1 MIMVEPK
8 IQIIEGDNLTRIFK
22 AGTTCYRSE
31 ETTKK
36 TPEEFAQMLIQ
47 RGHTAMLEHSLIV
60 VKEADCEL
68 SVALNVI
75 LEAFATEFGRPSM
88 VTRMMGLDGETGTSV
103 DFYVGTV
110 RAWRELL
117 EFNNKHAA
125 DDEDWYFVEF
135 SKDPLM
141 ANVGTDLNHRGEKVI
156 DLSLNVAKPDEDFDV
171 FDEHCRIVTAKFTTS
186 RAVALEAFRHRL
198 NAADYEPV
206 DLCPPMCIS
215 PSMESTRYV
224 DEAKGD
230 IAFVKPWW
238 WDNPNVKNWIERKA
252 ERVAAWED
260 SERHY
265 KRDRELGGAPQAA
278 RGMLAEDVR
287 TEIVLTATVAN
298 WKLWLKQRADRAAHP
313 DIRILANLFM
323 DATGIRP
330 DDWPAEQ

>member
-8 IQIIEGDNLTRIFK
+8 VQIIEGDNLTRIFK

-36 TPEEFAQMLIQ
+36 TPEEFAQMLIK
-47 RGHTAMLEHSLIV
+47 RRHTAMLEHSIVV
-60 VKEADCEL
+60 VKEADYEL
-68 SVALNVI
+68 PISLTAVLN
-75 LEAFATEFGRPSM
+75 AFATEHGRPSLVVKM
-88 VTRMMGLDGETGTSV
+88 EGYEEDDARVIL
-103 DFYVGTV
+103 YVGTV

-117 EFNNKHAA
+117 EFNNKKAA
-125 DDEDWYFVEF
+125 NDEDWFFAEF

-156 DLSLNVAKPDEDFDV
+156 DLSPNVIDPDEDLGPFYD
-171 FDEHCRIVTAKFTTS
+171 HCRIVTAKFTTS
-186 RAVALEAFRHRL
+186 RAVSLEAFRHRL

-215 PSMESTRYV
+215 PAMESTRYV
-224 DEAKGD
+224 DEANGD

-238 WDNPNVKNWIERKA
+238 WDNSNVKNWIERKE

-265 KRDRELGGAPQAA
+265 KADRALGGAPQAA

-287 TEIVLTATVAN
+287 TEIVLTATVAS
-298 WKLWLKQRADRAAHP
+298 WKLWLEQRAAKAAHP
-313 DIRILANLFM
+313 DIRLLANMFM
-323 DATGIRP
+323 EQTGIYP
-330 DDWPAEQ
+330 DDWPGKQ

>member
-8 IQIIEGDNLTRIFK
+8 VQIIEGDNLTRIFK

-47 RGHTAMLEHSLIV
+47 RGHTAMLEHSMV
-60 VKEADCEL
+60 VLKEDEDSIIPL
-68 SVALNVI
+68 TLVLG
-75 LEAFATEFGRPSM
+75 LEEYASEFGRPST
-88 VTRMMGLDGETGTSV
+88 VARMYQGDKDCNRPGDYL
-103 DFYVGTV
+103 FAGTV

-117 EFNNKHAA
+117 NFINKRASEEEEWSYLGFS
-125 DDEDWYFVEF
+125 EDQ
-135 SKDPLM
+135 LM
-141 ANVGTDLNHRGEKVI
+141 ANVGVPSGAWI
-156 DLSLNVAKPDEDFDV
+156 WDLSPFVVSPEESLCKFN
-171 FDEHCRIVTAKFTTS
+171 EHTHIVTAKFTTS

-215 PSMESTRYV
+215 PAMESTRYV
-224 DEAKGD
+224 DEANGD

-238 WDNPNVKNWIERKA
+238 WDNPKVKNWIERKA

-265 KRDRELGGAPQAA
+265 KADRALGGAPQAA

-298 WKLWLKQRADRAAHP
+298 WKLWLKQRADKAAHP
-313 DIRILANLFM
+313 DIRLLAEMFM
-323 DATGIRP
+323 EQTGIKP
-330 DDWPAEQ
+330 DGWE

>member
-8 IQIIEGDNLTRIFK
+8 VQIIEGDNLTRIFK

-47 RGHTAMLEHSLIV
+47 RGHTAMLEHSMVI
-60 VKEADCEL
+60 VKEEDYEL
-68 SVALNVI
+68 SVSLPIV
-75 LEAFATEFGRPSM
+75 LESFSTEFGRPST
-88 VTRMMGLDGETGTSV
+88 VVRLRGIDEDEHDREV
-103 DFYVGTV
+103 YADFYAGTV

-117 EFNNKHAA
+117 EFNNKKAV
-125 DDEDWYFVEF
+125 DDEDWAFIKF
-135 SKDPLM
+135 SEDPLL
-141 ANVGTDLNHRGEKVI
+141 AHAGEDLNTRGGKCV
-156 DLSLNVAKPDEDFDV
+156 DLSTHVVPPDETWDIFEDN
-171 FDEHCRIVTAKFTTS
+171 FRIVTAKFTTS

-198 NAADYEPV
+198 NAADYEPI

-215 PSMESTRYV
+215 PAMESTRYV
-224 DEAKGD
+224 DEAHGD

-238 WDNPNVKNWIERKA
+238 WDNPKVKNWIERKA

-265 KRDRELGGAPQAA
+265 KADRALGGAPQAA
-278 RGMLAEDVR
+278 RGLLAEDVR

-298 WKLWLKQRADRAAHP
+298 WKLWLKQRADKAAHP
-313 DIRILANLFM
+313 DIRLLAEMFM
-323 DATGIRP
+323 EQTGIKP
-330 DDWPAEQ
+330 DGWE

>member
-8 IQIIEGDNLTRIFK
+8 VQIIEGDNLTRIFK

-36 TPEEFAQMLIQ
+36 TLEEFAQMLIQ
-47 RGHTAMLEHSLIV
+47 RGHTAMLEHSMV
-60 VKEADCEL
+60 VVQEEDNNIPISIHML
-68 SVALNVI
+68 LN
-75 LEAFATEFGRPSM
+75 EFATAFGRPSM
-88 VTRMMGLDGETGTSV
+88 VNMMLREEEENGRRFSV
-103 DFYVGTV
+103 DLYAGSV

-117 EFNNKHAA
+117 EFSNRKASE
-125 DDEDWYFVEF
+125 DDYWPFVEF
-135 SKDPLM
+135 SIEPLM
-141 ANVGTDLNHRGEKVI
+141 SNVGTELNYNGKEVV
-156 DLSLNVAKPDEDFDV
+156 DLSVNTIEPDESLGDFYD
-171 FDEHCRIVTAKFTTS
+171 HCRIVTAKFTTS

-215 PSMESTRYV
+215 PAMESTRYV
-224 DEAKGD
+224 DEAHGD

-238 WDNPNVKNWIERKA
+238 WDNPKVKNWIERKA

-265 KRDRELGGAPQAA
+265 KADRALGGAPQAA
-278 RGMLAEDVR
+278 RGLLAEDVR

-298 WKLWLKQRADRAAHP
+298 WKLWLKQRADKAAHP
-313 DIRILANLFM
+313 DIRLLAEMFM
-323 DATGIRP
+323 EQTGIKP
-330 DDWPAEQ
+330 DGWE

>member
-8 IQIIEGDNLTRIFK
+8 VQIIEGDNLTRIFK

-47 RGHTAMLEHSLIV
+47 RGHTAMLEHSVIV
-60 VKEADCEL
+60 VKEADRGL
-68 SVALNVI
+68 PISLPVVLDS
-75 LEAFATEFGRPSM
+75 FATEYGRPSL
-88 VTRMMGLDGETGTSV
+88 VTRMQGIDDEDGANI
-103 DFYVGTV
+103 DFFTGTV

-117 EFNNKHAA
+117 EFNNKKAA
-125 DDEDWYFVEF
+125 DDEDWFFAEF

-141 ANVGTDLNHRGEKVI
+141 TNIGTDLNQRGEKVI
-156 DLSLNVAKPDEDFDV
+156 DLSLNIVEPDEGFGPFYD
-171 FDEHCRIVTAKFTTS
+171 HCRIVTAKFTTS

-206 DLCPPMCIS
+206 DLSPPMCIS
-215 PSMESTRYV
+215 PAMESTRYV
-224 DEAKGD
+224 DEANGD

-238 WDNPNVKNWIERKA
+238 WDNPKVKNWIERKE

-265 KRDRELGGAPQAA
+265 KTDRELGGAPQAA
-278 RGMLAEDVR
+278 RGLLAEDVR

-298 WKLWLKQRADRAAHP
+298 WKLWLKQRADKAAHP
-313 DIRILANLFM
+313 DIRILANMFM
-323 DATGIRP
+323 EQTGIKP
-330 DDWPAEQ
+330 E